1 MCSTRV
7 GGHCLPPRPDPLLL
21 ANGRGFGGIVHLG
34 ETGYGDELIDTRGG
48 RQPRK
53 SQVVAREFEPS
64 VLKTAGLGGSLED
77 GPFDPL

>member
-1 MCSTRV
+1 MAE
-7 GGHCLPPRPDPLLL
+7 DL
-21 ANGRGFGGIVHLG
+21 AELFIWAKRD
-34 ETGYGDELIDTRGG
+34 GDELIDTRGG

-77 GPFDPL
+77 GPFDPLLIFRKNDNFPGTK